1 MRYLG
6 LDVGARNIGI
16 AVGEVL
22 SEELTTINCKK
33 KETFYLGDA
42 RDLAVSQIEKLLE
55 VEQADAIVIGLPV
68 DEEGNPT
75 EESKKIKEFADYL
88 ALKTNKKIHFVD
100 ETLTSFMA
108 EEMLVDAGLNQ
119 KEISERLHQASAQ
132 LILQQYLEEG
142 SQWSIPSY

>member
-22 SEELTTINCKK
+22 SEERTTINCSK

-42 RDLAVSQIEKLLE
+42 REIAVGQIEKLLE

-68 DEEGNPT
+68 DEDGKPT

-88 ALKTNKKIHFVD
+88 VLKTNKKIHFVD

-108 EEMLVDAGLNQ
+108 EEMLSDAGLSQ

-142 SQWSIPSY
+142 GQ